1 MESVQT
7 FLTYLFNIVWYG
19 FFTLFIFDFL
29 IGLPAFM
36 REVELKKSRERAAM
50 QTSVKTDSS
59 KLPDTQITSVS
70 NSDEAT
76 MQYLEMTGCDIED
89 FTSISQAREF
99 LDENAAWTI
108 ETAPMQKVQEIKLS
122 FEQVRLEFAQIG
134 WVFQKHRTGHYRY
147 RVNVNGVNHRFK
159 TLQDALDWLS
169 VSKRLLQAAAPY

>member
-1 MESVQT
+1 MESAQT

-36 REVELKKSRERAAM
+36 REAELKKSKERAVM

-59 KLPDTQITSVS
+59 KLPDTQITSIS

-89 FTSISQAREF
+89 FGSISEAREF

-108 ETAPMQKVQEIKLS
+108 ETAPVQSKLS
-122 FEQVRLEFAQIG
+122 FELVRTEFTQCG
-134 WVFQKHRTGHYRY
+134 WTLQKHRTGHYRY
-147 RVNVNGVNHRFK
+147 RVNVNGVNQRFK